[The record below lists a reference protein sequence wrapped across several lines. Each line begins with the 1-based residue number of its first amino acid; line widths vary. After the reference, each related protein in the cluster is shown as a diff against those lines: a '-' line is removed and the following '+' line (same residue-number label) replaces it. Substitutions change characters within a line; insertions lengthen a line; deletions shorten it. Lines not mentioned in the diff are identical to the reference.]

1 MHDIQNFQV
10 NVNGANTSQT
20 IGGLIPFTEYT
31 CELYAATVLNGP
43 ATDPVTI
50 RTAEQG
56 IVNTIDSL
64 DCITLSLIAIYA
76 APTPPEIKT
85 LTVIDSKSV
94 LLEWNRPERVN
105 GILIFYTIIYVTDSG
120 TMTSIVAFDG
130 SQVSILTL

>member
-105 GILIFYTIIYVTDSG
+105 GILISYTIIYVTDSG
-120 TMTSIVAFDG
+120 TMTSTVTFDG